1 MVGVKFLY
9 NIRKLGIKKFFIYF
23 LLTFISILIGFFSS
37 VAISTILGQ
46 TGDWAI
52 LGSALLSAVV
62 ELISKIFYSSRK
74 SHLEVFIYPMNLLMF
89 VNYLKIGLVYGF
101 FVEAF
106 KLGS

>member
-1 MVGVKFLY
+1 MHSLYFRRRVKVK
-9 NIRKLGIKKFFIYF
+9 KLLIYF
-23 LLTFISILIGFFSS
+23 VLTFLSILTGFFSS

-52 LGSALLSAVV
+52 LSSALLSALIEV
-62 ELISKIFYSSRK
+62 ISKIFYSSKNLNR
-74 SHLEVFIYPMNLLMF
+74 SVYGYRVNLLSF
-89 VNYLKIGLVYGF
+89 INNLKIGLVYGF